1 MLLPLYDS
9 NPKHRIPFQYV
20 TVAIIAVCVL
30 VFLWQQT
37 LDAQDSGRAVYGL
50 GAIPAVLFG
59 YRNLPP
65 DLMMIPAYATLVTSM
80 FLHGDWMHLIGNMVF
95 LWVLGD
101 NVEDAMGHARY
112 VAFYLICGLAAAFAH
127 AGFDPQS
134 TTPMIGASGAISGV
148 IGAYL
153 LLHPRAS
160 IHVLVGYFVIGLPA
174 WIVLGFW
181 IGLQVINVATGG
193 GGGIAWWAHIGGAL
207 AGVILIPFFKHR
219 DVPLFNNV
227 AATTPGRPERSRPR
241 ANGPKGIRIVRI
253 PRNPPGQ
260 RKGPWGKGP
269 GNGTGK

>member
-30 VFLWQQT
+30 VFLWQQA
-37 LDAQDSGRAVYGL
+37 LGARDGEQVVYGL

-59 YRNLPP
+59 NRELPP
-65 DLMMIPAYATLVTSM
+65 DLALIPSYATLVTSM
-80 FLHGDWMHLIGNMVF
+80 FLHGSWMHLIGNMVF

-101 NVEDAMGHARY
+101 NVEDAMGHARF
-112 VAFYLICGLAAAFAH
+112 VAFYLICGLAAAFTH
-127 AGFDPQS
+127 AALDPQS

-160 IHVLVGYFVIGLPA
+160 IHVLVGYFVVGLPA

-181 IGLQVINVATGG
+181 IALQVINVATGG
-193 GGGIAWWAHIGGAL
+193 GGNVAWWAHIGGAV
-207 AGVILIPFFKHR
+207 AGVVLIPFFKHR
-219 DVPLFNNV
+219 DVRLFNDV
-227 AATTPGRPERSRPR
+227 STPPSPRRSRPATRRR
-241 ANGPKGIRIVRI
+241 AKGPKGIRIARI
-253 PRNPPGQ
+253 PRKPSGQ
-260 RKGPWGKGP
+260 RKGPWG
-269 GNGTGK
+269 NGSGK